1 MITRDLTEHGVISS
15 ETVAKM
21 RAIENP
27 VAQAAA
33 DLMENYG
40 DFSNPDVPVVLND
53 PEVVAYLIDPSM
65 FAGKAYYVDV
75 ETQGQLTRGRLV
87 VDQHDMTGK
96 PANAELM
103 TTLDNDKFVAL
114 ILDSLAKY

>member
-1 MITRDLTEHGVISS
+1 M
-15 ETVAKM
+15 
-21 RAIENP
+21 
-27 VAQAAA
+27 
-33 DLMENYG
+33 
-40 DFSNPDVPVVLND
+40 
-53 PEVVAYLIDPSM
+53 
-65 FAGKAYYVDV
+65 
-75 ETQGQLTRGRLV
+75 TRGRLV